1 MKNNFSS
8 KLVFTEEPPLLI
20 PPDHWSTT
28 IRDPLIRGEKER
40 VGESTCR
47 GKRERAGARGGKSER
62 AQERAGASERA
73 CAGERVSGRKSGRAG
88 EREGEREK
96 EGERGK
102 ERAGDSF

>member
-28 IRDPLIRGEKER
+28 IRDPLIRGEKAR
-40 VGESTCR
+40 AGES
-47 GKRERAGARGGKSER
+47 
-62 AQERAGASERA
+62 ASERA
-73 CAGERVSGRKSGRAG
+73 RAGERASGRARAGERVSGRKSGRAG